1 MATPENNP
9 ASTAIRVGTALAGAG
24 LSVWLLWSLRSL
36 ILPVAVG
43 SLLAYVCLPLVAAL
57 ERLRLARG
65 LAVALL
71 VTAMVVIGLLLLGRV
86 RAALP
91 AEVGALEM
99 RVRAF
104 HNLNERYRVLMGLDD
119 SHKGGNRLYRFAGE
133 DLDPLI
139 DQVDRSIALTPE
151 ERVRFLASRP
161 ESSDAGAD
169 RLIGYDLDNQRTL
182 EARGLAVQKPPRI
195 QGDASAA
202 HRTKGPLAKL
212 GQALSTWIVAPA
224 VFFFLL
230 RDASGIK
237 RGFLGAVPNHL
248 FEPTLAVF
256 ADLDRAL
263 GGYIRGVFLESCFL
277 GVSVGLL
284 LRVLGAPVGWAI
296 LVGLIAAA
304 ANPVPYI
311 GSAVAL
317 LGGLSF
323 VIVADEV
330 HPLLRAIRPENAVIW
345 LVVGVALIE
354 VLKNSV
360 FEPFVIG
367 ESVDVHPLVIFI
379 GVLAG
384 GLLFGAVGLLLA
396 LPAITLLKTLVASA
410 AHQLKAY
417 RLI

>member
-1 MATPENNP
+1 MTNRGNNP
-9 ASTAIRVGTALAGAG
+9 ASTAFRVGTALAAVG

-57 ERLRLARG
+57 ERLHLARS

-71 VTAMVVIGLLLLGRV
+71 VALMVLIGLLLLGRV

-91 AEVGALEM
+91 AEVGGLEM
-99 RVRAF
+99 RVRGF
-104 HNLNERYRVLMGLDD
+104 HNLNERYRVLMGLDG
-119 SHKGGNRLYRFAGE
+119 SLKGGNRLYRFAGQ

-151 ERVRFLASRP
+151 ERARLLTSRP
-161 ESSDAGAD
+161 ESSDAAAN
-169 RLIGYDLDNQRTL
+169 RLIVYDLDNQRTL
-182 EARGLAVQKPPRI
+182 EARGLTVQKPPPI
-195 QGDASAA
+195 PGDGGGTRRA
-202 HRTKGPLAKL
+202 KGPLARL
-212 GQALSTWIVAPA
+212 GAAFSRWIVAPV
-224 VFFFLL
+224 VFFFFL
-230 RDASGIK
+230 RDVSGIK
-237 RGFLGAVPNHL
+237 RGLLRAVPNRL

-263 GGYIRGVFLESCFL
+263 GGYVRAMFLESCFL
-277 GVSVGLL
+277 GVFVGVL
-284 LRVLGAPVGWAI
+284 LRVFGAPVAWAI

-317 LGGLSF
+317 IGGLSF
-323 VIVADEV
+323 VIVADEI
-330 HPLLRAIRPENAVIW
+330 HPLLPAIRPENAVIW
-345 LVVGVALIE
+345 LVAGVALIE

-360 FEPFVIG
+360 FEPFVVG
-367 ESVDVHPLVIFI
+367 ESVDVHPVVIFI
-379 GVLAG
+379 VVLAG

-396 LPAITLLKTLVASA
+396 LPTITILKTLVASA
-410 AHQLKAY
+410 SHQLKAY